1 MNEVNPSQNNRAKKL
16 ITPSQGTYNWFSLS
30 KHVKTIFVSG
40 LQLQKLREILEFS
53 WKRRRKVDGL
63 K

>member
-1 MNEVNPSQNNRAKKL
+1 MNEFHPSQNNRAKKL
-16 ITPSQGTYNWFSLS
+16 ITPSQGTYNWFFLS

-40 LQLQKLREILEFS
+40 LHLQKLQEILEFS
-53 WKRRRKVDGL
+53 WRRRRKVEGL